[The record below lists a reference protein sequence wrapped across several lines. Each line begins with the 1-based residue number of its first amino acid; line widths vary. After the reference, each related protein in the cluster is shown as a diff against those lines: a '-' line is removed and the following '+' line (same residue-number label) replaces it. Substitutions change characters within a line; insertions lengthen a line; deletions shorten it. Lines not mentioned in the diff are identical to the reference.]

1 MKNNDNEPASDLPE
15 GWHVSSLM
23 DVADFI
29 RGVTYKTEDAKSYI
43 LNGYKAVLRANNF
56 NDVLHLDDL
65 VYVPETNIKTNQ
77 NLKIGDILLAISSG
91 SKNIVGKAIF
101 INENIDASFGAFCG
115 VLRPKNIV
123 NKYLGYFFCTSEY
136 RNYVSEASTGVN
148 INNLNRSIFESINI
162 RISPTNEQKRIV
174 AKIDEIFEQ
183 VAKVKESLEKSKRLV
198 KQFRKMVLTK
208 AFKGELVPTEAELAR
223 REGRDYETASQL
235 LAKIKPSKEKPNT
248 KATTPPTDNETASD
262 LPEGWEYRQ
271 LGDISK
277 LTRGPF
283 GGSLKKEI
291 FKDSGYAVYE
301 QNHAIY
307 NQFNEVRYYI
317 DTDKFNEMK
326 RFEINTDDLIM
337 SCSGTIGKIAIV
349 PTNTKK
355 GIINQ
360 ALLKI
365 SPTEKIISKYL
376 KLWLESSI
384 YQNILVDV
392 SKGTAMQNVPAV
404 SILKVI
410 MIPLPRIN
418 EQKRIV
424 AKIDELYKYA
434 DEIEAQIDFAL
445 KRSDTIKQAVLAKA
459 FRGELVLTEA
469 ELARREGRD
478 YEPASVLLEKIKSQA
493 KEISE
498 KPQIH
503 KRTNKKGE

>member
-248 KATTPPTDNETASD
+248 KTTTPPTDNEPASD
-262 LPEGWEYRQ
+262 LPEGW
-271 LGDISK
+271 
-277 LTRGPF
+277 
-283 GGSLKKEI
+283 
-291 FKDSGYAVYE
+291 
-301 QNHAIY
+301 AITELIKVCNKIQDGTHY
-307 NQFNEVRYYI
+307 SP
-317 DTDKFNEMK
+317 
-326 RFEINTDDLIM
+326 INTQNKDAYIYITAKNIKETGIDLSNITYI
-337 SCSGTIGKIAIV
+337 SEEIHRTIYKRCNPQYGDVLLIKDGATAGIATI
-349 PTNTKK
+349 NTL
-355 GIINQ
+355 NEEFSLLSSV
-360 ALLKI
+360 ALLKPSNTI
-365 SPTEKIISKYL
+365 MNTYL
-376 KLWLESSI
+376 KHYLNSTFGRKALFN
-384 YQNILVDV
+384 NITG
-392 SKGTAMQNVPAV
+392 SAITRI
-404 SILKVI
+404 ILKSICSINIVLP
-410 MIPLPRIN
+410 PLN
-418 EQKRIV
+418 EQERIV

-434 DEIEAQIDFAL
+434 DEIEAQIDIAL
-445 KRSDTIKQAVLAKA
+445 NRIDTIKQAVLAKA

-478 YEPASVLLEKIKSQA
+478 YEPASALLEKIKSQA

-498 KPQIH
+498 KPQIR

>member
-183 VAKVKESLEKSKRLV
+183 VAKVKESLEKSKKLV

-235 LAKIKPSKEKPNT
+235 LTKINQNT
-248 KATTPPTDNETASD
+248 PKTKNQANVPPTDSEPPTD
-262 LPEGWEYRQ
+262 LPEGW
-271 LGDISK
+271 DIIEAEK
-277 LTRGPF
+277 LFRWTSGKFINGGAISNGLYPVF
-283 GGSLKKEI
+283 GGNGI
-291 FKDSGYAVYE
+291 SGYLNEYLIDIPTIVIGRVGALCGNVYISTGRTWITD
-301 QNHAIY
+301 NAIY
-307 NQFNEVRYYI
+307 A
-317 DTDKFNEMK
+317 K
-326 RFEINTDDLIM
+326 
-337 SCSGTIGKIAIV
+337 
-349 PTNTKK
+349 
-355 GIINQ
+355 
-360 ALLKI
+360 
-365 SPTEKIISKYL
+365 
-376 KLWLESSI
+376 
-384 YQNILVDV
+384 
-392 SKGTAMQNVPAV
+392 
-404 SILKVI
+404 KVI
-410 MIPLPRIN
+410 PIIDIGYAYWIFTISNLNKSSGGSGQPFVNQKILNAIKILLPPLE

-424 AKIDELYKYA
+424 AKIDELYAFA

-445 KRSDTIKQAVLAKA
+445 KRTDTIKQAVLAKA
-459 FRGELVLTEA
+459 FRGELVITEA

-478 YEPASVLLEKIKSQA
+478 YEPASALLEKIKSQA

-498 KPQIH
+498 KPQIR
-503 KRTNKKGE
+503 KRINKKGE